1 MKKILSIVFAAVL
14 FLIVN
19 LLAIIPQN
27 WKLQNIEDY
36 LEGKFYGIAVNSKG
50 VLSLAPKEEAIKGPA
65 QDFYLSLLV
74 DSTGN
79 IFLGTG
85 HSGEI
90 YKINKDG
97 EAELYFKCP
106 EMDIYCLAQDSKGI
120 LYAGSSP
127 NGKVY
132 KITDKGEFEEFFN
145 PQEKYIWDL
154 KFDPKGT
161 LLAAVGE
168 NGGIYAINQKGEGA
182 QILKTEENHI
192 LCMRFDRN
200 KNIIAGSGGT
210 GRVYR
215 LSEGKSPRILFDSSY
230 NEIKSIDLD
239 RNGYIYAAA
248 AGEVTVPAKTASEV
262 KDKQIS
268 TGVSVVVSASSSEAA
283 SSTSSSSAQKKS
295 GALFRINSD
304 GIAEKLWESDKDLV
318 YSVFWDEKK
327 GHLFFGT
334 GDRGRILAWNR
345 EEKITLL
352 FQKKSEQIYH
362 LIPSDNHIYVL
373 ANNPAELTMLTPN
386 QGFEGEYISQV
397 FDAKIP
403 SSWGR
408 IEWEA
413 DLPEGTILQLLT
425 RSGNS
430 DEPSQTW
437 SEWSPPYQKNNG
449 EQILSPKGRFLQFKA
464 KFKSQSGRVS
474 PELKR
479 VSLFYLQTNLAP
491 EITDLQIFPPN
502 VVFIKPP
509 VQEEQV
515 FGKQNDND
523 EKTDKNSQNS
533 ALAMAKKTERKGYQ
547 TIVWEAEDKNKDDL
561 IFSVYI
567 RNSQEDRWRLLQE
580 NLLDKIYAFDT
591 VTLPDGI
598 YFIKVKAGDELSNPG
613 GVALSDEKISKSMVI
628 DNSLPVI
635 KQFQAVKNGNKLSVS
650 FQTEDSFSRIKEV
663 KYLIRPDIWRV
674 IFPVDGICDSDQ
686 EKFEF
691 SLTLVPKSDDLITVK
706 VTDEQGNVGVY
717 RSTFLNHQ

>member
-1 MKKILSIVFAAVL
+1 MKKISSLIFAVVL
-14 FLIVN
+14 FLMVN
-19 LLAIIPQN
+19 LFAIVPQD

-36 LEGKFYGIAVNSKG
+36 LEGKFFGIALDSKG

-74 DSTGN
+74 DSSG
-79 IFLGTG
+79 IMFLGTG
-85 HSGEI
+85 HSGEVF
-90 YKINKDG
+90 KINKEG

-154 KFDPKGT
+154 KFDPKGI

-168 NGGIYAINQKGEGA
+168 NGGIYAINQKGEGT
-182 QILKTEENHI
+182 QLLKTEENHI
-192 LCMRFDRN
+192 LCMHLDGKN
-200 KNIIAGSGGT
+200 NIIAGSGGT
-210 GRVYR
+210 GRIYR
-215 LSEGKSPRILFDSSY
+215 LSEGKSPRILFDSPY

-239 RNGYIYAAA
+239 KHGYIYAAA
-248 AGEVTVPAKTASEV
+248 AGDVTVQAKTASEL
-262 KDKQIS
+262 KDKQIT
-268 TGVSVVVSASSSEAA
+268 TGVSIVVSASSSESTESAA
-283 SSTSSSSAQKKS
+283 SSSAQKRS
-295 GALFRINSD
+295 GALFRIDSE

-318 YSVFWDEKK
+318 YSVLWDEKEE
-327 GHLFFGT
+327 HLFFGT
-334 GDRGRILAWNR
+334 GDRGRILTWNKD
-345 EEKITLL
+345 EKITLL

-362 LIPSDNHIYVL
+362 LIPSNKHIYVL
-373 ANNPAELTMLTPN
+373 ANNPAELTMLTPY

-397 FDAKIP
+397 FNAKIL

-408 IEWEA
+408 IEWDA
-413 DLPEGTILQLLT
+413 VLPEGTTLQLFT

-430 DEPSQTW
+430 NEPSQSW
-437 SEWSPPYQKNNG
+437 SEWSPPYQNNKG
-449 EQILSPKGRFLQFKA
+449 EQILSPKARFLQFKA
-464 KFKSQSGRVS
+464 MFKSQSGRIS
-474 PELKR
+474 PELSR
-479 VSLFYLQTNLAP
+479 VSLFYLQTNLP
-491 EITDLQIFPPN
+491 PKITDLQIFSPN

-515 FGKQNDND
+515 FGKHNDND
-523 EKTDKNSQNS
+523 EKTDKNSQSS
-533 ALAMAKKTERKGYQ
+533 ALAMAKKTERKGFQ
-547 TIVWEAEDKNKDDL
+547 TIVWGAEDENEDDL

-567 RNSQEDRWRLLQE
+567 RNSQEERWRLLQE

-591 VTLPDGI
+591 VTMPDGI
-598 YFIKVKAGDELSNPG
+598 YFLKVKAGDELSNPG
-613 GVALSDEKISKSMVI
+613 GIALSDEKSSKPIVI

-635 KQFQAVKNGNKLSVS
+635 KQFQAVKNGNKLSAS
-650 FQTEDSFSRIKEV
+650 FLTEDSFSRIKEV

-691 SLTLVPKSDDLITVK
+691 TLNLMPKSDDLITVK
-706 VTDEQGNVGVY
+706 VMDEQGNVGVY
-717 RSTFLNHQ
+717 RSVF